1 MESHVTV
8 SYGGEEGT
16 REACGKRLEPRFT
29 QLCISLQ
36 KKLYLVRRGACGG
49 SRVALGFFS
58 FLVCCFLVFFLF
70 FHILKNNL

>member
-36 KKLYLVRRGACGG
+36 KNYTSIEEGLVV
-49 SRVALGFFS
+49 VAG
-58 FLVCCFLVFFLF
+58 
-70 FHILKNNL
+70 